1 MCVFRGQVL
10 ILLTGSQC
18 VSLEDRYFIQLTGS
32 QCVSL
37 EDRYLYYLL
46 EVSVCL

>member
-10 ILLTGSQC
+10 ILLTESQC
-18 VSLEDRYFIQLTGS
+18 ESIEDRYFILLTGS

-37 EDRYLYYLL
+37 EEYLYDLL
-46 EVSVCL
+46 EIRVCL

>member
-18 VSLEDRYFIQLTGS
+18 VSLEDVLILLTGS
-32 QCVSL
+32 QCVSI

-46 EVSVCL
+46 EVSVSL

>member
-18 VSLEDRYFIQLTGS
+18 VSLEDMYLYYLLD

-37 EDRYLYYLL
+37 EDRCLYYLL
-46 EVSVCL
+46 EISVCL